1 MNRAYLRPPFAVFQ
15 ILAALL
21 SPLLIWTAVN
31 ISVRR
36 MPDLQQIYFWD
47 YLKASVVPELPSLQ
61 LFGPKKP
68 KPPHTEVMIC
78 YVAQGHSF
86 PVTGTLDYNLHPQPV
101 VLPMSRAKYAAWLQR
116 NIYDGKPPIA
126 LLVWPVMLGV
136 LLGSI
141 VYGLA
146 WRLDQER
153 HLKFRG
159 SGRQLRG
166 PELVSVREFRHKV
179 KGDGVAIRLDG
190 GRRPWQPR
198 ELRIQQ
204 AVETQHVQVIGDSG
218 SGKTSLI
225 LGLLDQ
231 AEAAGESCVIYDP
244 HREYMRRYYSGERGD
259 VILGLDDR
267 AEAWNPSAEIDWSS
281 ESTADATA
289 TALSESL
296 YPGHPG
302 RRDWFFTSVC
312 RDVMKYCIVHHRPN
326 AAELAHLYT
335 HAKPL
340 IDSIVKGTAL
350 EETLKEN
357 TSGTRPSI
365 MGTLTTNILPMLL
378 QIRTPCRS
386 IGDNRSHWDARTWV
400 KHRKGWIFL
409 TSTQETRESSGPLQ
423 RLWIDS
429 VIRGI
434 LSMGPQPNLPQ
445 VRMILDELWALGEL
459 SQLKSAVAEG
469 RKAALSIVLGFQGR
483 AQVKEIYGDSAES
496 IFSAPYTK
504 ILLRT
509 GEPES
514 AEWLAKMIGK
524 REMERIRE
532 HRGDKGK
539 RTYTTEQREE
549 WIVYP
554 SELAAL
560 ENRCG
565 YLRYADY
572 VVRLKVAIAPPR
584 GDRAAG
590 WIPRAG
596 KSPAILPMPNLQE
609 LVAQEEAERQKQSAK
624 AAAYVYD
631 PMANRA
637 KRAKRGP
644 GGQEGLWNQS

>member
-1 MNRAYLRPPFAVFQ
+1 MNRAYLRPPFPLFEVA
-15 ILAALL
+15 AALL
-21 SPLLIWTAVN
+21 SPLVIWAAVDFA
-31 ISVRR
+31 VRHL
-36 MPDLQQIYFWD
+36 PDLEQIYFWD
-47 YLKASVVPELPSLQ
+47 YLKASAIPELPSLD
-61 LFGPKKP
+61 LLASKKA
-68 KPPHTEVMIC
+68 KAPHTEVLIC
-78 YVAQGHSF
+78 YRIQGRNF
-86 PVTGTLDYNLHPQPV
+86 PATGTLDWNLHPQPAV
-101 VLPMSRAKYAAWLQR
+101 VHISRRAYSSWLR
-116 NIYDGKPPIA
+116 KNIYAGKLPIA
-126 LLVWPVMLGV
+126 LLFWPVMIGTGLTSV
-136 LLGSI
+136 
-141 VYGLA
+141 VYGCA

-153 HLKFRG
+153 HLKFRAN
-159 SGRQLRG
+159 GRQLRG
-166 PELVSVREFRHKV
+166 PKLVSVREFGRRV
-179 KGDGVAIRLDG
+179 RPDGLSIRLDRG
-190 GRRPWQPR
+190 KLWLRSA
-198 ELRIQQ
+198 ELRVQRS
-204 AVETQHVQVIGDSG
+204 VETQHIQVIGDSG

-231 AEAAGESCVIYDP
+231 AEAAGESCVVYDP
-244 HREYMRRYYSGERGD
+244 HREYIRRYYKPDRGD

-267 AEAWNPSAEIDWSS
+267 AAAWNPSDEIDWSS

-289 TALSESL
+289 SALAESQ

-312 RDVMKYCIVHHRPN
+312 RDIMKYCIVHHRPT
-326 AAELAHLYT
+326 AGELAHLYT

-340 IDSIVKGTAL
+340 IDTIVKGSAL

-378 QIRTPCRS
+378 QIKTPTPDETVWS
-386 IGDNRSHWDARTWV
+386 ARDWV
-400 KHRKGWIFL
+400 THRKGWIFL

-429 VIRGI
+429 LIRGI

-469 RKAALSIVLGFQGR
+469 RKAGLCIVLGFQGR
-483 AQVKEIYGDSAES
+483 AQVKELYGDSAES

-504 ILLRT
+504 VILRT

-514 AEWLAKMIGK
+514 GEWLAKMIGK

-532 HRGDKGK
+532 HRGRKNE

-549 WIVYP
+549 WVVYP
-554 SELAAL
+554 SELAGL

-565 YLRYADY
+565 YLRYSDY
-572 VVRLKVAIAPPR
+572 VVPLKVAIAPRRP
-584 GDRAAG
+584 DVAAA
-590 WIPRAG
+590 WVPRAG
-596 KSPAILPMPNLQE
+596 NPPPILPMPNLE
-609 LVAQEEAERQKQSAK
+609 DLLAKEEAERQRK
-624 AAAYVYD
+624 AAQQAQQVVIHQ
-631 PMANRA
+631 PV

-644 GGQEGLWNQS
+644 GGTQEGLWNQT

>member
-1 MNRAYLRPPFAVFQ
+1 MNRAFLRPPYPLFQ
-15 ILAALL
+15 LVA
-21 SPLLIWTAVN
+21 PLVAIPLCWWTVS
-31 ISVRR
+31 ISIHRL
-36 MPDLQQIYFWD
+36 PDTQQLYLGD
-47 YLKASVVPELPSLQ
+47 YAKAQLPELPSFSFLGRQ
-61 LFGPKKP
+61 KSRPVTPRAIVCYRVGKQELPATGDLVWSEH
-68 KPPHTEVMIC
+68 PHTVM
-78 YVAQGHSF
+78 VR
-86 PVTGTLDYNLHPQPV
+86 
-101 VLPMSRAKYAAWLQR
+101 MSRSVYSVWLQK
-116 NIYDGKPPIA
+116 NIYGGMALIA
-126 LLVWPVMLGV
+126 VLFFPGV
-136 LLGSI
+136 LAVL
-141 VYGLA
+141 VLAVLYGVG
-146 WRLDQER
+146 WRLDQYR
-153 HLKFRG
+153 HLHFRA

-166 PELVSVREFRHKV
+166 PKLVSVREAHRRI
-179 KGDGVAIRLDG
+179 KGDGLAVCLERSW
-190 GRRPWQPR
+190 RRFWEPK
-198 ELRIQQ
+198 ELRIRQ

-244 HREYMRRYYSGERGD
+244 HREYIRRYYSPARGD

-267 AEAWNPSAEIDWSS
+267 AAAWNPSDEIDWSS

-289 TALSESL
+289 SALAESQ

-312 RDVMKYCIVHHRPN
+312 RDVMKYCIVHHRPT
-326 AAELAHLYT
+326 AGELAHLYT

-340 IDSIVKGTAL
+340 IDTIVKGTAL

-378 QIRTPCRS
+378 QIKTPTPVETVWS
-386 IGDNRSHWDARTWV
+386 ARDWV
-400 KHRKGWIFL
+400 SHRKGWIFL

-429 VIRGI
+429 LIRGI

-469 RKAALSIVLGFQGR
+469 RKAGLCIVLGFQGR
-483 AQVKEIYGDSAES
+483 AQVKELYGDSAES

-504 ILLRT
+504 VILRT

-514 AEWLAKMIGK
+514 GEWLAKMIGK
-524 REMERIRE
+524 REMERVRE
-532 HRGDKGK
+532 HRGRKNE

-549 WIVYP
+549 WVVYP
-554 SELAAL
+554 SELAGL
-560 ENRCG
+560 ENRWG

-572 VVRLKVAIAPPR
+572 VVKLKVAIAPRRDDQALP
-584 GDRAAG
+584 

-596 KSPAILPMPNLQE
+596 NPPAILPMPNLQE
-609 LVAQEEAERQKQSAK
+609 LLLKEEAERQRK
-624 AAAYVYD
+624 AAQQAQQVVIHQ
-631 PMANRA
+631 PR
-637 KRAKRGP
+637 RAKRGP
-644 GGQEGLWNQS
+644 AGQEGLWNQT